1 MGRPKQ
7 ALLCLLGLM
16 FFSAYLSAQAPTGK
30 IFGIITDEQG
40 TPLPGVSV
48 EATSPRLIGKATA
61 ISDEKGVYRV
71 FALTPG
77 FYKVTFVLK
86 GFKTFTRDG
95 IIVEVEQSV
104 KLNVSMP
111 LGALEEQ
118 VTVVGQSPLI
128 DVKTTIKGLTMTR
141 GMFDAF

>member
-1 MGRPKQ
+1 
-7 ALLCLLGLM
+7 M

-48 EATSPRLIGKATA
+48 EATSPKLIGKATA

-104 KLNVSMP
+104 KLQGNGERPDSRRRRS
-111 LGALEEQ
+111 LGGNPVGGEENQ
-118 VTVVGQSPLI
+118 
-128 DVKTTIKGLTMTR
+128 
-141 GMFDAF
+141 